1 MEEKTAYRAKLS
13 EDEKELLRVLRMY
26 PKSEIS
32 KSVVIE
38 SSHFLDYPPKF
49 KTSVKIQVLSGHFRD
64 KLFIVI
70 SKDTYPFSRCTVSVG
85 HWPQIIKDVQSW
97 IKQDPWLYR
106 GLPSSYKLLLK
117 ETEGRF

>member
-13 EDEKELLRVLRMY
+13 EDEKELLKILRKF
-26 PKSEIS
+26 PKSEIKTVLVERS
-32 KSVVIE
+32 HSVE
-38 SSHFLDYPPKF
+38 YPPKF
-49 KTSVKIQVLSGHFRD
+49 RTSVKIQVLSGHFRD

-70 SKDTYPFSRCTVSVG
+70 GKDTYPFSKCAVSVG
-85 HWPQIIKDVQSW
+85 HWPQVIKDVQSW

-106 GLPSSYKLLLK
+106 GLPSSYKFLLR